1 MASIQKRGNYW
12 RVQIRKTGYPA
23 LSATFDTKAEA
34 NLWAAQ
40 QEKLLNEQTPAR
52 VVTRLRDQD
61 YKLQDAFDRYI
72 VEILPGKKP
81 TTQERDKGSIRRLC
95 RDYGGVA
102 LVKIDGQMLSAM
114 IRQWQS
120 NGLGANSI
128 RLYLAHLSHLYN
140 VARKEWGMLDLMNPV
155 ELVRKPKLPQGRD
168 RRLVGDEEE
177 RLLSACSNTNP
188 ELADIV
194 TFAIETAMRQGEIL
208 GLEWRH
214 VHWLD
219 HTAYLPDTKNGTA
232 RILPLSE
239 KAEAAL
245 LRQQQ
250 RATGKNGKVW
260 RYTNDGMRASYGKA
274 VKKAG
279 IAGLTFHDLRHE
291 ATSRFCEKGIPI
303 MTVQAITGH
312 KSTQMMKRYTHISG
326 KVLVDAVRGVCDA
339 VCKTPQG
346 FS

>member
-23 LSATFDTKAEA
+23 LSATFDTKVEA
-34 NLWAAQ
+34 NLWAAKE
-40 QEKLLNEQTPAR
+40 EKRLAEQTPAQ
-52 VVTRLRDQD
+52 VVRQIRDQD
-61 YKLQDAFDRYI
+61 YRLQDAFDRYL

-95 RDYGGVA
+95 RDYGAVA
-102 LVKIDGQMLSAM
+102 LAKIDGQMLSGM
-114 IRQWQS
+114 IRQWQGS
-120 NGLGANSI
+120 GLGANSI

-140 VARKEWGMLDLMNPV
+140 IARKEWGMVDLINPV

-168 RRLVGDEEE
+168 RRLIGDEEE
-177 RLLSACSNTNP
+177 RLLSACAAMNP

-194 TFAIETAMRQGEIL
+194 TLAIETAMRQGEIL

-232 RILPLSE
+232 RLVPLSE
-239 KAEAAL
+239 RAEAAL
-245 LRQQQ
+245 QRQQQ
-250 RATGKNGKVW
+250 RATGKDGKGLHLSQPAGPARVW
-260 RYTNDGMRASYGKA
+260 RYTNDGMRASYTKA
-274 VKKAG
+274 MQKAG
-279 IAGLTFHDLRHE
+279 IVGLTFHDLRHE

-303 MTVQAITGH
+303 LTVQAITGH

-326 KVLVDAVRGVCDA
+326 KVLVDAVRG
-339 VCKTPQG
+339 
-346 FS
+346 